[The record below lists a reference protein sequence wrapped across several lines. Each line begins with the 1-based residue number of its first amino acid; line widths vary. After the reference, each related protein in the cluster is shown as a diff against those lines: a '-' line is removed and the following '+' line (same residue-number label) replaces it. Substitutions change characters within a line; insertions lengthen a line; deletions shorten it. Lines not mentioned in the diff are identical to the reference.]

1 MLQHKLFLHRL
12 LPATTAVAGALAI
25 AAPAASAS
33 GTHAAAPSPAVCSQ
47 VASAGPMAVLGPYG
61 VLGAYGPLGAS
72 AGQANPAASCGG
84 ATGFALPGF
93 TTGSYV
99 TSILSLSGH

>member
-1 MLQHKLFLHRL
+1 MLLHRL
-12 LPATTAVAGALAI
+12 LPATTAVVGALAI
-25 AAPAASAS
+25 AAPIASAS
-33 GTHAAAPSPAVCSQ
+33 GAPAATAAAPSPGVCSQ
-47 VASAGPMAVLGPYG
+47 VAGAGPMAVLGPYG

-72 AGQANPAASCGG
+72 AGQPNPAASCGG

-99 TSILSLSGH
+99 TSILSLNGH